1 MDNKSYISCR
11 DLIRLLEVHGPMNNW
26 KSSSGKMSRHV
37 IKDENVVQDPC
48 QMHVFTTCSKHLN
61 KKYWTPNVCKVAC
74 GSRGH
79 QKECYV
85 ISTLTSAL
93 KSVPKHQEKRWGTS
107 GKEVRR
113 KMLSS
118 KKTRIL
124 KGDFRKGGAA
134 QEVKMWFLF
143 SKKLANH
150 YRISF
155 WGGKIL

>member
-61 KKYWTPNVCKVAC
+61 TKYWTPNVCKVAC

-93 KSVPKHQEKRWGTS
+93 KSVPKHQVTEIKTQRGEEENAVIQKKQNIKRRLQ
-107 GKEVRR
+107 KRR
-113 KMLSS
+113 SS
-118 KKTRIL
+118 
-124 KGDFRKGGAA
+124 D
-134 QEVKMWFLF
+134 VMWFLF

-155 WGGKIL
+155 WAGKIL